1 MFGEA
6 FSFRTSSASSA
17 VARVAEFAVPLES
30 VNAGELLWVVSARP
44 ITPTVVVGGVAVAAT
59 TGALVG
65 VGHRLGSTGLPFA
78 SIAAVPF
85 HQAAVAS
92 SARMVATGL
101 VLHAVAILVWT
112 LVCVL
117 LARAFARR
125 DVAAGV
131 VAVSQFT
138 LSWIIAW
145 SSGTGLASVLALGDR
160 IVYAVVLAGAL
171 VVGMWFALPAPR
183 ESRDR
188 FVV

>member
-1 MFGEA
+1 
-6 FSFRTSSASSA
+6 
-17 VARVAEFAVPLES
+17 
-30 VNAGELLWVVSARP
+30 
-44 ITPTVVVGGVAVAAT
+44 
-59 TGALVG
+59 
-65 VGHRLGSTGLPFA
+65 
-78 SIAAVPF
+78 
-85 HQAAVAS
+85 
-92 SARMVATGL
+92 MVATGL

-112 LVCVL
+112 VVCVQ

-131 VAVSQFT
+131 VAVSQFM

-171 VVGMWFALPAPR
+171 VVGMRFAFPAPR
-183 ESRDR
+183 EARDR

>member
-1 MFGEA
+1 VF
-6 FSFRTSSASSA
+6 A
-17 VARVAEFAVPLES
+17 VFQVAEFAIPLES
-30 VNAGELLWVVSARP
+30 VKVGELLWVVSARP
-44 ITPTVVVGGVAVAAT
+44 ITPTVVIGGVAVAAT
-59 TGALVG
+59 TGALVA
-65 VGHRLGSTGLPFA
+65 VGHRLGSIGLPFA

-85 HQAAVAS
+85 HQPVVAS

-101 VLHAVAILVWT
+101 VLHAVVILVWT
-112 LVCVL
+112 LICVQ

-171 VVGMWFALPAPR
+171 VVGMRFAFPAPR
-183 ESRDR
+183 EAQDR

>member
-1 MFGEA
+1 MTR
-6 FSFRTSSASSA
+6 SPVSAGLLC
-17 VARVAEFAVPLES
+17 FADPLEPS
-30 VNAGELLWVVSARP
+30 MVADLLWVVSARP

-59 TGALVG
+59 TGALVA

-85 HQAAVAS
+85 HQPAVAS

-125 DVAAGV
+125 DV
-131 VAVSQFT
+131 
-138 LSWIIAW
+138 
-145 SSGTGLASVLALGDR
+145 
-160 IVYAVVLAGAL
+160 
-171 VVGMWFALPAPR
+171 
-183 ESRDR
+183 
-188 FVV
+188 

>member
-1 MFGEA
+1 M
-6 FSFRTSSASSA
+6 
-17 VARVAEFAVPLES
+17 
-30 VNAGELLWVVSARP
+30 GELLWIVSRS

-59 TGALVG
+59 TGALVA

-78 SIAAVPF
+78 SIAAVPL
-85 HQAAVAS
+85 HQAALTS
-92 SARMVATGL
+92 PGGMVATGL
-101 VLHAVAILVWT
+101 VLHAVAIFVWS
-112 LVCVL
+112 LICVQ
-117 LARAFARR
+117 LARALTRR

-131 VAVSQFT
+131 VAAGQFA

-171 VVGMWFALPAPR
+171 VVGIRFAFPAPHKTH
-183 ESRDR
+183 DR